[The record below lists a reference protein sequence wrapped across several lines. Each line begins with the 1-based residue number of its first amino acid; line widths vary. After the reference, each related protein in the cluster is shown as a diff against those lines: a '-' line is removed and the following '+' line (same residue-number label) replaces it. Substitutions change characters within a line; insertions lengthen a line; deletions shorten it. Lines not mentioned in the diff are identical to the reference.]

1 MGFLDKLI
9 GKAKGL
15 AEQIVPADNTDLMEG
30 MVAAGTLVAY
40 ADGDCSDD
48 EVTTI
53 QKILNSSTQLSAFGN
68 TPAQYFD
75 ACCDKIEA
83 SKRMGKLDLMKEIKE
98 VGAAGVEEDSV
109 RVLIIAIEV
118 ADADGNIDDDETKVL
133 GEIAKALGLTLND
146 YL

>member
-48 EVTTI
+48 EITTI
-53 QKILNSSTQLSAFGN
+53 QNILNSSTQLSSFGN
-68 TPAQYFD
+68 QPSAYFD

-83 SKRMGKLDLMKEIKE
+83 SKRMGKLDLKKIQFVYLLLLSKLQMQTETLMMMK
-98 VGAAGVEEDSV
+98 
-109 RVLIIAIEV
+109 
-118 ADADGNIDDDETKVL
+118 
-133 GEIAKALGLTLND
+133 
-146 YL
+146 

>member
-48 EVTTI
+48 EITTI
-53 QKILNSSTQLSAFGN
+53 QNILNSSTQLSSFGN
-68 TPAQYFD
+68 QPSAYFD
-75 ACCDKIEA
+75 TCCDKIEA

-118 ADADGNIDDDETKVL
+118 ADADGNIDDDEMKVL
-133 GEIAKALGLTLND
+133 GDIAKALGLSLND